1 MKCTADSLRNESMPT
16 TQIGSM
22 DVPLSKHI
30 RNVAP
35 HITMIGLLMTAL
47 VFGLDPYWILTG
59 SGNSNLSPTQTNSDS
74 LCKRAIR
81 WYKDIWNI
89 VIEELGNEFLHDCQG
104 LTEADIAEYANGKN
118 ILITDFIEFIETEID
133 LKILFRCSQ

>member
-1 MKCTADSLRNESMPT
+1 MKNSADLIGNVSMLT
-16 TQIGSM
+16 TQSGSM
-22 DVPLSKHI
+22 DVPLSKYI

-59 SGNSNLSPTQTNSDS
+59 SGNRNLSPPQNNSDS

-89 VIEELGNEFLHDCQG
+89 VIEKLGTGFLQDCQG
-104 LTEADIAEYANGKN
+104 LTEADIAEYAAEK
-118 ILITDFIEFIETEID
+118 ISSFLTSLSLLKQKLI
-133 LKILFRCSQ
+133 